1 MRGCFRCHGR
11 CRVLFPYVDTVV
23 SKIPY
28 FDDRVCSP
36 DRGKLS
42 RLVFKKN
49 DGCDA
54 MGDAESL
61 RAGSES
67 SPSFASVLR
76 LGQMGVPDYIG
87 RFVHVVCRGRKRDG

>member
-1 MRGCFRCHGR
+1 
-11 CRVLFPYVDTVV
+11 
-23 SKIPY
+23 
-28 FDDRVCSP
+28 
-36 DRGKLS
+36 
-42 RLVFKKN
+42 
-49 DGCDA
+49 